1 MDRELNPKE
10 KNKSRYRRALQIA
23 LWLAVLAGLWLGLR
37 SLLRQKAEADRF
49 SMATVERGEVEY
61 RLSASGVVIPA
72 SEREINAPVN
82 TEIKTVHKTSGAVV
96 EGGDLILELD
106 QEYTRLEYERL
117 ADELELRRN
126 NVDKLKLQYDR
137 DLREL
142 ALRDQIK
149 GLELEEMSAQVKA
162 QKRLKDVG
170 GATDEEVEKAELRLK
185 IATIEKRML
194 ENDLE
199 YRHSVNSAEKKA
211 LELEYAIQQKR
222 LSELR
227 RKLDETEVR
236 APGPGVLT
244 WVNEDVGRTVSA
256 GQPLARIADLARYRV
271 EASASDRNA
280 SSVKTGAEVKVRIGD
295 RFLSGQVSQ
304 VLPAMENNTVK
315 FYVSLDEAGDPLL
328 RPNLRVEVFLIL
340 DRRDNALRLKNGP
353 AFSGGLKQDVFVV
366 DEKGRAVKRSA
377 SLGLNN
383 GDFVEITGG
392 LSEGERVIIS
402 DVQSFRHL
410 DEFTLKNKR

>member
-1 MDRELNPKE
+1 MDRELNTTE
-10 KNKSRYRRALQIA
+10 KNKMRYRRALQAA

-37 SLLRQKAEADRF
+37 SLLRQKAEAGRF
-49 SMATVERGEVEY
+49 VMATVERGEVEY

-82 TEIKTVHKTSGAVV
+82 TEIKSVHKTSGAVV
-96 EGGDLILELD
+96 KTGELILELD

-126 NVDKLKLQYDR
+126 NVDKLKLQYDK

-142 ALRDQIK
+142 AYRDQIK
-149 GLELEEMSAQVKA
+149 ALELEEMSAQVKA
-162 QKRLKDVG
+162 QKRLKNVG

-185 IATIEKRML
+185 IATLEKRML

-199 YRHSVNSAEKKA
+199 YRQNVNSAEKKA

-227 RKLDETEVR
+227 RKLSETEVR
-236 APGPGVLT
+236 APGSGVLT
-244 WVNEDVGRTVSA
+244 WVNEDIGRTVSA

-271 EASASDRNA
+271 EASTSDRNA
-280 SSVKTGAEVKVRIGD
+280 ASVKTGTEVKVRIGD
-295 RFLSGQVSQ
+295 RLLTGTVSQ
-304 VLPAMENNTVK
+304 VLPAVENNTVK
-315 FYVSLDEAGDPLL
+315 FYVSLDKPDAPSL

-340 DRRDNALRLKNGP
+340 DRRDKALRLKNGP
-353 AFSGGLKQDVFVV
+353 AFTGGLVQEVFVV
-366 DEKGRAVKRSA
+366 DENGRAVKRSA
-377 SLGLNN
+377 TLGLNN
-383 GDFVEITGG
+383 GDYVEITDG
-392 LSEGERVIIS
+392 LSEGEKVIIS
-402 DVQSFRHL
+402 DVESFRRL
-410 DEFTLKNKR
+410 DEFIIKSKP

>member
-1 MDRELNPKE
+1 MDRELSTRE
-10 KNKSRYRRALQIA
+10 KNKTSYRRVLQAA

-37 SLLRQKAEADRF
+37 SLLRQRAEAGRF
-49 SMATVERGEVEY
+49 STAIVERGEVEY

-82 TEIKTVHKTSGAVV
+82 TEIKNVHKTSGAVV
-96 EGGDLILELD
+96 KSGDLILELD

-126 NVDKLKLQYDR
+126 NVDKLKLQYDK

-142 ALRDQIK
+142 AYRDQIK
-149 GLELEEMSAQVKA
+149 ALELEELNAQVKA
-162 QKRLKDVG
+162 QQRLKDVG
-170 GATDEEVEKAELRLK
+170 GATDEEVEKAGLQLK
-185 IATIEKRML
+185 IATLEKRML

-199 YRHSVNSAEKKA
+199 YRKNVNSAEKKA

-227 RKLDETEVR
+227 RKLTETEVR
-236 APGPGVLT
+236 APSPGVLT
-244 WVNEDVGRTVSA
+244 WVNEDIGRTVSA

-271 EASASDRNA
+271 EASTSDRNA
-280 SSVKTGAEVKVRIGD
+280 SSVNTGAEVKVRIGE
-295 RFLSGQVSQ
+295 RLLSGTVSQ
-304 VLPAMENNTVK
+304 VLPAVENNTVK
-315 FYVSLDEAGDPLL
+315 FFVSLAEPSDPAL
-328 RPNLRVEVFLIL
+328 RPNLRVEVFIIL
-340 DRRDNALRLKNGP
+340 ERRNNALRIKNGP
-353 AFSGGLKQDVFVV
+353 AFSGGLVQELFVV
-366 DEKGRAVKRSA
+366 DENGRAVKRSA
-377 SLGLNN
+377 TLGLNS
-383 GDFVEITGG
+383 GDYVEITGG
-392 LSEGERVIIS
+392 LSEGETVIIS